1 MIRDA
6 SNNLLADSWAGCN
19 GPAERYDR
27 EVKASLA
34 RAATAAALL
43 GTLAL
48 TGCAS
53 GGVSL
58 KGPAGTIL
66 QVANSRALSS
76 SFQVAFSGQLRVDL
90 SHASPPPGVTSGE
103 LTLLQAELD
112 SSRLSGWLQFQSGTQ
127 FELSFTLSPLLTQS
141 WRVLDLNGREYLSDN
156 GTQWHLGGRVPAGAA
171 GASPGGLGNLK
182 TEFESWGKELANSA
196 TVKNLGNTTLAGT
209 RVEHLQTTIAGS
221 SLNQSMAT
229 IVAGMAGELSSAGG
243 TLKQELPMIEGLL
256 QFADVTTDSYVIIAT
271 GQLARTQVAVG
282 MTLNLSDLAGLA
294 PGQADLP
301 SGVAPLTLDFAANF
315 SDYGKQFGL
324 RKPGE
329 IVAGPLPTPSGVAGL
344 LNPT

>member
-1 MIRDA
+1 M
-6 SNNLLADSWAGCN
+6 
-19 GPAERYDR
+19 
-27 EVKASLA
+27 KASLA

-43 GTLAL
+43 GAL
-48 TGCAS
+48 GLVGCAS

-66 QVANSRALSS
+66 QAANSRALSG

-90 SHASPPPGVTSGE
+90 SHAIPPPGVTSGE
-103 LTLLQAELD
+103 LSLLQAELD
-112 SSRLSGWLQFQSGTQ
+112 SSRLSGWVQFQSRTQ
-127 FELSFTLSPLLTQS
+127 FELSFSLSPLLTQS
-141 WRVLDLNGREYLSDN
+141 WRVLELNGREYLSDN
-156 GTQWHLGGRVPAGAA
+156 GTQWHLGRRAPAGGA
-171 GASPGGLGNLK
+171 GASPSGLGNLK
-182 TEFESWGKELANSA
+182 TEIESWGKELASSA

-221 SLNQSMAT
+221 SLNRSMAT
-229 IVAGMAGELSSAGG
+229 VVAGMAGELGSAGG
-243 TLKQELPMIEGLL
+243 TLKQELPTIEALL
-256 QFADVTTDSYVIIAT
+256 QFAKVTTDSYVNIAT

-282 MTLNLSDLAGLA
+282 LNLNLSDLAGLA
-294 PGQADLP
+294 PGQVDLP

-315 SDYGKQFGL
+315 SDYGKQFDL
-324 RKPGE
+324 REPGD